1 MAAVDKAVAMM
12 ESLQNKVLA
21 DGEAETASYNKF
33 ACFCKDS
40 QREKEKSI
48 REGKDEK
55 GSLISSLQKLQSTRK
70 AEDKEMHEQIR
81 GLEDV
86 IKKINKDLE
95 KEAKKNAKEVNT
107 YEESAADLS
116 GAIEGITNAM
126 KSLKASKP

>member
-21 DGEAETASYNKF
+21 DGEAEA
-33 ACFCKDS
+33 
-40 QREKEKSI
+40 
-48 REGKDEK
+48 
-55 GSLISSLQKLQSTRK
+55 
-70 AEDKEMHEQIR
+70 KEMHEKIR

-107 YEESAADLS
+107 YEDSAADLS

-126 KSLKASKP
+126 K